1 MKMLSNASKKHPIKQ
16 PLQAKGFSFPLL
28 SECRLS
34 ILDNKLLDL
43 VISLGCS
50 RLKTRLLRK
59 VLHVSI

>member
-1 MKMLSNASKKHPIKQ
+1 MKMLSNASKTHPIKQ

-28 SECRLS
+28 SEYRLS
-34 ILDNKLLDL
+34 ILDNNLLDL

-59 VLHVSI
+59 DLHVSI